1 VRGFTGA
8 DTLAEGARMLI
19 ERGVA
24 CVALTAGADGA
35 LVVTPDETIAV
46 PAFAIDVV
54 DTTGCGDPFSAGFL
68 VGRHLGRDLQGSAV
82 LGCAVAAQVARGL
95 GTTAGSY
102 DLDSV
107 VEFARSA
114 PTG

>member
-1 VRGFTGA
+1 
-8 DTLAEGARMLI
+8 
-19 ERGVA
+19 RGVA

-54 DTTGCGDPFSAGFL
+54 DTTGCGDSFSAGFL